1 MTKLSFE
8 EISNNH
14 NSNIISTLQIGKA
27 KSLVAKIRRARKKNF
42 EKDRVNLD
50 SMNLLQ

>member
-1 MTKLSFE
+1 M
-8 EISNNH
+8 SNNH